1 MKQRY
6 FCSLLLGLMTL
17 GAFAQTEYTVLEDLT
32 SKIQNA
38 NFSEGTPVDATIRTY
53 DYDIPDQKGAG
64 NGGKGYYGQQQVPGW
79 IAATPSDNTYMPNPG
94 HTDGTNAR
102 AAGLFA
108 YNEGDTEIGLGGNY
122 FAPMKEDGL
131 QGNALGLVAVWSAEM
146 QYSQEGI
153 TLPEGGYMLIF
164 KMFNASG
171 AGTLAKNLFGFK
183 SSTASYMS
191 SKTTYQT
198 VNEWFEDTVFV
209 RLKEEAKLTLTIGL
223 AVGNYGSGSA
233 PHLFVDN
240 VRLLKIDPQPLDQ
253 AEIDARKEDLL
264 KAIEDGED
272 LGADT
277 SEAQA
282 VYDNPKAT
290 MADVEAAITAQLALN
305 EAKKVDLSDFFIS
318 NAHFLSD
325 TPIPDDNGITTYDY
339 DMPDPKGNNGRAVD
353 YFGMQPVSG
362 WVASHPTDNELVG
375 SGRGDAPINA
385 HASGVFAIGSN
396 SFLGGKGYLPPTI
409 MSDGSSEG
417 NVLGFVGVW
426 SRASQYTQDVTIP
439 AGKYTL
445 TISYYNAGGKGTIA
459 KNLMGFI
466 EEDGTEHLSDLTSF
480 EVGKWGQMVISFDLD
495 DETNGKFSMG
505 YTAANKGSADMP
517 HFFIDGISLVY
528 KGELVIDPS
537 LFALQAVVNQANNLL
552 SNAPDFYEKLKT
564 DFEGEISKG
573 EGLVSSHSDDKEAN
587 IAATERIQTLM
598 TQVRENIQAYAD
610 LQTFYDGALFKASK
624 KYTTGELGTKIS
636 TLSSNVDKALS
647 DLNWSTEDIRT
658 AIASLPVIIKE
669 GIQALWDAAVASGEK
684 LASDLDITPLFEQM
698 AYSYSETQQVPV
710 ENEWKDTGGNGDTR
724 FMTQYSTG
732 QVWNRSPFTVSRTLS
747 EMPAGR
753 YTITT
758 KAFYRTAANDAN
770 WANYDFENPNNLAFV
785 FAGNARTPLT
795 NVAELASSEQADGW
809 VEVVPGDSHFVP
821 NGQQAAYNI
830 FEDAAYDELLS
841 KSATTA
847 LVDGG
852 DLTFGVTA
860 EQMEDNCWTVW
871 YSFSISYNAVDAK
884 DASKE
889 LMSLVETVQDYINAA
904 DEYGSFLLVTKAKN
918 DLDDAIDAADAAEIP
933 ETAEIKEGDLEKV
946 KKAMTN
952 LLAAW
957 DYAKKAD
964 ALIAEFNKA
973 CEDYAGIRDTYK
985 DLHDDF
991 LPIDVRF
998 NELVNMPEN
1007 VSSYKDND
1015 EIQGY
1020 IDELPVALVNYAMSQ
1035 DLSGAAEDAPVEI
1048 TLAILNYD
1056 FEAGNTNHWT
1066 ITGSGDDGK
1075 IGQNQGYQDNNTY
1088 SNEAE
1093 GITVSQFIEAWRDWK
1108 TNAILH
1114 DGDITQTLLAPLPEG
1129 YYMLE
1134 ADGWSTNQAG
1144 VPEGGIQGAYL
1155 YAGNG
1160 TEVWKTPM
1168 GITETVGT
1176 PYTFAVKFYSDG
1188 TSDTNIGLLVENTNA
1203 NWIAADN
1210 FRLFYI
1216 GEIAPDAVEG
1226 VKDAAQGRIQS
1237 IYSVSGARQSKL
1249 VRGLN
1254 IVKTTDGA
1262 RKVLVK

>member
-164 KMFNASG
+164 KMFNAAG
-171 AGTLAKNLFGFK
+171 TGTLAKNLFGFK

-209 RLKEEAKLTLTIGL
+209 RLKEEAELTLTMGL
-223 AVGNYGSGSA
+223 AVGNYGSGTA

-253 AEIDARKEDLL
+253 AEIDARKEELL
-264 KAIEDGED
+264 KVIEDGEE

-277 SEAQA
+277 SKAQA
-282 VYDNPKAT
+282 VYDNPNAT
-290 MADVEAAITAQLALN
+290 LADVEAAITAQLELN
-305 EAKKVDLSDFFIS
+305 EAKKIDLSAYFLK
-318 NAHFLSD
+318 NPHFTKD
-325 TPIPDDNGITTYDY
+325 TPVEGGICTYDY
-339 DMPDPKGNNGRAVD
+339 DCEKNNIPLTN
-353 YFGMQPVSG
+353 FSMLPVES
-362 WVASHPTDNELVG
+362 WTPSKTDNGV
-375 SGRGDAPINA
+375 AA
-385 HASGVFAIGSN
+385 GVFAVGSN
-396 SFLGGKGYLPPTI
+396 AFLGGTAFLPPTT
-409 MSDGSSEG
+409 MSDGSTEG
-417 NVLGFVGVW
+417 NVLGFVSCW
-426 SRASQYTQDVTIP
+426 TATANYTQNVTLP
-439 AGKYTL
+439 AGKYQ
-445 TISYYNAGGKGTIA
+445 IIVSFYNAGGTTAID
-459 KNLMGFI
+459 KNLMGFVDVYGN
-466 EEDGTEHLSDLTSF
+466 EYLGTTTTF
-480 EVGKWGQMVISFDLD
+480 PVGKWVS
-495 DETNGKFSMG
+495 ETIKFELLEETTGYFTMG
-505 YTAANKGSADMP
+505 YKAPNKGSAEMP
-517 HFFIDGISLVY
+517 HFFIDGISLIY
-528 KGELVIDPS
+528 SGELDIDPS
-537 LFALQAVVNQANNLL
+537 LLALQSTVAAANKLLDEAGDFQA
-552 SNAPDFYEKLKT
+552 SLKQEFE
-564 DFEGEISKG
+564 DAISEGET
-573 EGLVSSHSDDKEAN
+573 LCDDYSDDEAKN
-587 IAATERIQTLM
+587 LAANDKINNLM

-610 LQTFYDGALFKASK
+610 LHTFYDGALFKASE

-647 DLNWSTEDIRT
+647 DLDWSTEDIRT

-669 GIQALWDAAVASGEK
+669 GVQALWDAAVASGEK

-698 AYSYSETQQVPV
+698 AYTYSTSVQQGANVPDKEWSYGSAS
-710 ENEWKDTGGNGDTR
+710 NFK
-724 FMTQYSTG
+724 TQYGTAE
-732 QVWNRSPFTVSRTLS
+732 VWNQSPFTVSRTLS

-770 WANYDFENPNNLAFV
+770 LANYDSENPNNLAFV

-795 NVAELASSEQADGW
+795 NVAELVSSEQADGW
-809 VEVVPGDSHFVP
+809 VDAGSSQYVP
-821 NGQQAAYNI
+821 NSQQAAYNI

-860 EQMEDNCWTVW
+860 EQMEGDCWTVW

-904 DEYGSFLLVTKAKN
+904 DEELSFKLVTKAKN
-918 DLDDAIDAADAAEIP
+918 DLNDAIDAAVAAEIP
-933 ETAEIKEGDLEKV
+933 EKAEIKEGDLEKV
-946 KKAMTN
+946 KEAMTN

-964 ALIAEFNKA
+964 ALIAEFNQA
-973 CEDYAGIRDTYK
+973 CTDYAAIRDEYEG
-985 DLHDDF
+985 LHSDF
-991 LPIDVRF
+991 WASDERF
-998 NELVNMPEN
+998 DELVNMPET

-1056 FEAGNTNHWT
+1056 FEAGNINHWT

-1075 IGQNQGYQDNNTY
+1075 IGQNQGYQSASY
-1088 SNEAE
+1088 SNDAG
-1093 GITVSQFIEAWRDWK
+1093 GITVSHFLEAWRKD
-1108 TNAILH
+1108 AILH

-1168 GITETVGT
+1168 GITETAGT

-1226 VKDAAQGRIQS
+1226 VKDPAQGRIQS

>member
-38 NFSEGTPVDATIRTY
+38 NFSEGTPVPASIRTY
-53 DYDIPDQKGAG
+53 DYDMPEKKGVAE
-64 NGGKGYYGQQQVPGW
+64 GGIGYYGQQEIPGW
-79 IAATPSDNTYMPNPG
+79 TASSPSDNMFQ
-94 HTDGTNAR
+94 DGRPDANVEGSTNGR

-108 YNEGDTEIGLGGNY
+108 YLGSGEDGSIGLGSNDNF
-122 FAPMKEDGL
+122 FAPYFEEGL
-131 QGNALGLVAVWSAEM
+131 TGNALGLVAVWGAEFSYT
-146 QYSQEGI
+146 QDI

-164 KMFNASG
+164 KMYNVSG
-171 AGTLAKNLFGFK
+171 GGQLVKNLFGLVGDDVSYL
-183 SSTASYMS
+183 SSTKSFPV
-191 SKTTYQT
+191 T
-198 VNEWFEDTVFV
+198 EWFEDTVFV
-209 RLKEEAKLTLTIGL
+209 RLKSEASLKLSMGMRF
-223 AVGNYGSGSA
+223 GGGSKDA

-264 KAIEDGED
+264 KVIEDGED

-277 SEAQA
+277 SGAQA
-282 VYDNPKAT
+282 VYDDPNAT
-290 MADVEAAITAQLALN
+290 LADVEAAITAQLELN
-305 EAKKVDLSDFFIS
+305 EAKKIDLSAYFLK
-318 NAHFLSD
+318 NPHFTKDEPITDGICTYAKDCSVNNVDSKHYSMLPVESW
-325 TPIPDDNGITTYDY
+325 TPSKTDDGVAAGVY
-339 DMPDPKGNNGRAVD
+339 
-353 YFGMQPVSG
+353 PVG
-362 WVASHPTDNELVG
+362 GTA
-375 SGRGDAPINA
+375 
-385 HASGVFAIGSN
+385 
-396 SFLGGKGYLPPTI
+396 FLGGAGFLPPTT
-409 MSDGSSEG
+409 MSDGSTEG
-417 NVLGFVGVW
+417 NVLGFVSCW
-426 SRASQYTQDVTIP
+426 SFTANYTQNVTLP
-439 AGKYTL
+439 AGKYQ
-445 TISYYNAGGKGTIA
+445 IIVSFYNSGGTKAIA
-459 KNLMGFI
+459 KNLMGFVDV
-466 EEDGTEHLSDLTSF
+466 DGNEYLGTTTTF
-480 EVGKWGQMVISFDLD
+480 PVGKWVS
-495 DETNGKFSMG
+495 ETIKFELLEETTGYFTMG
-505 YTAANKGSADMP
+505 YQATNDKSADMP
-517 HFFIDGISLVY
+517 HFFIEGISLIY
-528 KGELVIDPS
+528 SGELDIDPS
-537 LFALQAVVNQANNLL
+537 LLALQSTVAAANKLLDEAGDFQASLRTEFE
-552 SNAPDFYEKLKT
+552 NAIS
-564 DFEGEISKG
+564 EGET
-573 EGLVSSHSDDKEAN
+573 LCDDYSDDETKNLAAN
-587 IAATERIQTLM
+587 DKINNLM
-598 TQVRENIQAYAD
+598 TQVRENIQAYED
-610 LQTFYDGALFKASK
+610 LHTFYDGALFKASE

-647 DLNWSTEDIRT
+647 DLDWSTEDIRT

-669 GIQALWDAAVASGEK
+669 GVQALWDAAVASGEK

-698 AYSYSETQQVPV
+698 AYTYSTSVQQGANVPDKEWSYGSAS
-710 ENEWKDTGGNGDTR
+710 NFK
-724 FMTQYSTG
+724 TQYGTAE
-732 QVWNRSPFTVSRTLS
+732 VWNQSPFTVSRTLS

-758 KAFYRTAANDAN
+758 KAFYRTATNEN
-770 WANYDFENPNNLAFV
+770 NLANYDSENPNNLAFV

-795 NVAELASSEQADGW
+795 NVAELVSSEQADGW
-809 VEVVPGDSHFVP
+809 VDAGSSQYVP
-821 NGQQAAYNI
+821 NSQQAAYNI

-860 EQMEDNCWTVW
+860 EQMEGDCWTVW

-904 DEYGSFLLVTKAKN
+904 DEELSFKLVTKAKN
-918 DLDDAIDAADAAEIP
+918 DLNDAIDAAVAAEIP
-933 ETAEIKEGDLEKV
+933 EKAEIKEGDLEKV
-946 KKAMTN
+946 KEAMTN

-964 ALIAEFNKA
+964 TLIADFNQA
-973 CEDYAGIRDTYK
+973 CTDYAAIRDEYEG
-985 DLHDDF
+985 LHSDF
-991 LPIDVRF
+991 WASDERF
-998 NELVNMPEN
+998 DELVNMPET

-1056 FEAGNTNHWT
+1056 FEAGNINHWT

-1075 IGQNQGYQDNNTY
+1075 IGQNQGYQSASY
-1088 SNEAE
+1088 SNDVE
-1093 GITVSQFIEAWRDWK
+1093 GITVSHFLEAWRKD
-1108 TNAILH
+1108 AILH

-1168 GITETVGT
+1168 GITETAGT

-1216 GEIAPDAVEG
+1216 GVNAPDAVEG

>member
-17 GAFAQTEYTVLEDLT
+17 GAFAQTEYTVLKDLT
-32 SKIQNA
+32 NTLSNP
-38 NFSEGTPVDATIRTY
+38 NFSEGTPVSTIIQTY
-53 DYDIPDQKGAG
+53 DYNMPDKKGIAE
-64 NGGKGYYGQQQVPGW
+64 GGTGIYGQQAVPGW
-79 IAATPSDNTYMPNPG
+79 DGNAPSDNMFQ
-94 HTDGTNAR
+94 DGRPDANVVGSTNGR

-108 YNEGDTEIGLGGNY
+108 YLTGDEEGTIPGLGGNY
-122 FAPMKEDGL
+122 FAPQIEDDLSGY
-131 QGNALGLVAVWSAEM
+131 ALGLAAVWGANLKYT
-146 QYSQEGI
+146 QTV
-153 TLPEGGYMLIF
+153 TLP
-164 KMFNASG
+164 
-171 AGTLAKNLFGFK
+171 AGTYALSFKVFNVSGPENFVANNFGFVLPRK
-183 SSTASYMS
+183 EVGAYSSVQSYS
-191 SKTTYQT
+191 VGEWVEDQAFVRLSKTTELQISLGY
-198 VNEWFEDTVFV
+198 
-209 RLKEEAKLTLTIGL
+209 KGA
-223 AVGNYGSGSA
+223 SGTPNVA
-233 PHLFVDN
+233 HLFVDH
-240 VRLLKIDPQPLDQ
+240 VKLYEVDPASVSEEIIVLDQ
-253 AEIDARKEDLL
+253 AEIDAFKEDLL

-277 SEAQA
+277 SKAQA
-282 VYDNPKAT
+282 VYDNPNAT
-290 MADVEAAITAQLALN
+290 LADVEAAITAQLELN
-305 EAKKVDLSDFFIS
+305 EAKKIDLSAYFLK
-318 NAHFLSD
+318 NPHFTKD
-325 TPIPDDNGITTYDY
+325 TPVEGGICTYDY
-339 DMPDPKGNNGRAVD
+339 DCEKNHIPLTNFSML
-353 YFGMQPVSG
+353 PVES
-362 WVASHPTDNELVG
+362 WTPSKTDNGV
-375 SGRGDAPINA
+375 AA
-385 HASGVFAIGSN
+385 GVFAVGSTA
-396 SFLGGKGYLPPTI
+396 FLGGAGFLPPTT
-409 MSDGSSEG
+409 MSDGSTEG
-417 NVLGFVGVW
+417 NVLGFVSCW
-426 SRASQYTQDVTIP
+426 TATANYTQNVTLP
-439 AGKYTL
+439 AGKYQ
-445 TISYYNAGGKGTIA
+445 IIVSFYNSGGTTAID
-459 KNLMGFI
+459 KNLMGFVDVYGN
-466 EEDGTEHLSDLTSF
+466 EYLGTTTTF
-480 EVGKWGQMVISFDLD
+480 PVGKWVS
-495 DETNGKFSMG
+495 ETIKFELLEETTGYFTMG
-505 YTAANKGSADMP
+505 YKAPNKGSAEMP
-517 HFFIDGISLVY
+517 HFFIEGISLIY
-528 KGELVIDPS
+528 SGELDIDPS
-537 LFALQAVVNQANNLL
+537 LLALQSTVAAANKLLDEAGDFQA
-552 SNAPDFYEKLKT
+552 SLKQEFE
-564 DFEGEISKG
+564 DAISEGET
-573 EGLVSSHSDDKEAN
+573 LCDDYSDDEAKN
-587 IAATERIQTLM
+587 LAANDKINNLM
-598 TQVRENIQAYAD
+598 TQVRDNIQAYED
-610 LQTFYDGALFKASK
+610 LHTFYDGALFKASE

-647 DLNWSTEDIRT
+647 DLDWSTEDIRT

-669 GIQALWDAAVASGEK
+669 GVQAMWDAAVASGEK

-698 AYSYSETQQVPV
+698 AYTYSTSVQQGANVPDKEWSYGSAS
-710 ENEWKDTGGNGDTR
+710 NFK
-724 FMTQYSTG
+724 TQYGTAE
-732 QVWNRSPFTVSRTLS
+732 VWNQSPFTVSRTLS

-758 KAFYRTAANDAN
+758 KAFYRTASNANN
-770 WANYDFENPNNLAFV
+770 WANYDSENNLAFV

-809 VEVVPGDSHFVP
+809 VDAGSSQYVP

-847 LVDGG
+847 LVDSG

-860 EQMEDNCWTVW
+860 DQMESECWTIW

-889 LMSLVETVQDYINAA
+889 LMSLVETVQDYIAMTEE
-904 DEYGSFLLVTKAKN
+904 DTGFLLVKKAKK
-918 DLDDAIDAADAAEIP
+918 DLEDAISEAEAAEIAP
-933 ETAEIKEGDLEKV
+933 DEQIEEGDMEKI
-946 KKAMTN
+946 KTAMAN

-964 ALIAEFNKA
+964 ALIAEFNQA
-973 CEDYAGIRDTYK
+973 CIDYAGIRDDYK
-985 DLHDDF
+985 ESGLHGDF
-991 LPIDVRF
+991 WPFDEHF
-998 NELVNMPEN
+998 DELVDMPET

-1015 EIQGY
+1015 EVQGY

-1035 DLSGAAEDAPVEI
+1035 DMSEASEDNPVEI

-1056 FEAGNTNHWT
+1056 FEAGNINHWT

-1093 GITVSQFIEAWRDWK
+1093 GIIVSKFLEAWRKD
-1108 TNAILH
+1108 AILH

-1134 ADGWSTNQAG
+1134 ADGWSTNQTE

-1168 GITETVGT
+1168 GITETAGT

-1216 GEIAPDAVEG
+1216 GEEAPDAVEG

>member
-17 GAFAQTEYTVLEDLT
+17 GAFAQTEYTVLKDLT
-32 SKIQNA
+32 STKIQNA
-38 NFSEGTPVDATIRTY
+38 YFSEGTPVDATIRTY
-53 DYDIPDQKGAG
+53 DKDIPDQKGVG
-64 NGGKGYYGQQQVPGW
+64 NGGEGYYGQQEIPGW
-79 IAATPSDNTYMPNPG
+79 IAANPSDNKWMA
-94 HTDGTNAR
+94 DGQRKDGSNAR

-108 YNEGDTEIGLGGNY
+108 YLTGDEETKPGLGGDY
-122 FAPMKEDGL
+122 FAPEVEAGL
-131 QGNALGLVAVWSAEM
+131 SGNALGMVAVWGADLK
-146 QYSQEGI
+146 YTQEVSLPAGTYALAFKVYNAHGPENFGANYFGFVLPRKGI
-153 TLPEGGYMLIF
+153 TSYSAQNTYSESEWVEDVVFVSL
-164 KMFNASG
+164 KNATTLQVSLGFRGTNGSG
-171 AGTLAKNLFGFK
+171 AVA
-183 SSTASYMS
+183 
-191 SKTTYQT
+191 
-198 VNEWFEDTVFV
+198 
-209 RLKEEAKLTLTIGL
+209 
-223 AVGNYGSGSA
+223 
-233 PHLFVDN
+233 HLFLDYVKLYEVDPAS
-240 VRLLKIDPQPLDQ
+240 VAGETIVLDQ
-253 AEIDARKEDLL
+253 AEIDAFKEDLL

-277 SEAQA
+277 SKAQA
-282 VYDNPKAT
+282 VYDNPNAT
-290 MADVEAAITAQLALN
+290 LADVEAAITAQLELN
-305 EAKKVDLSDFFIS
+305 EAKKIDLSAYFLK
-318 NAHFLSD
+318 NPHF
-325 TPIPDDNGITTYDY
+325 TKDNPVEGGICTYDY
-339 DMPDPKGNNGRAVD
+339 DCEKNNIPLTN
-353 YFGMQPVSG
+353 FSMLPVES
-362 WVASHPTDNELVG
+362 WTPSKTDNGV
-375 SGRGDAPINA
+375 AA
-385 HASGVFAIGSN
+385 GVFAVGSTA
-396 SFLGGKGYLPPTI
+396 FLGGAGFLPPTT
-409 MSDGSSEG
+409 MSDGSTEG
-417 NVLGFVGVW
+417 NVLGFVSCW
-426 SRASQYTQDVTIP
+426 TATANYTQNVTLP
-439 AGKYTL
+439 AGKYQ
-445 TISYYNAGGKGTIA
+445 IIVSFYNAGGTTAID
-459 KNLMGFI
+459 KNLMGFVDVYGN
-466 EEDGTEHLSDLTSF
+466 EYLGTTTTF
-480 EVGKWGQMVISFDLD
+480 PVGKWVS
-495 DETNGKFSMG
+495 ETIKFELLEETTGYFTMG
-505 YTAANKGSADMP
+505 YKAPNKGSAEMP
-517 HFFIDGISLVY
+517 HFFIEGISLIY
-528 KGELVIDPS
+528 SGELDIDPS
-537 LFALQAVVNQANNLL
+537 LLALQSTVAAANKLLDEAGDFQASLKQEFEDAI
-552 SNAPDFYEKLKT
+552 SEGEKLC
-564 DFEGEISKG
+564 DDY
-573 EGLVSSHSDDKEAN
+573 SDDEAKN
-587 IAATERIQTLM
+587 LAANDKINNLM
-598 TQVRENIQAYAD
+598 TQVRENIQAYED
-610 LQTFYDGALFKASK
+610 LHTFYDGDLFKASE

-636 TLSSNVDKALS
+636 TLSSNVDKAFD
-647 DLNWSTEDIRT
+647 DLDWSTEDIRT

-669 GIQALWDAAVASGEK
+669 GVQALWDAAVASGEK
-684 LASDLDITPLFEQM
+684 LEADLDITPLFEQM
-698 AYSYSETQQVPV
+698 AYTYSTSVQQGANVPDKEWSYGSAS
-710 ENEWKDTGGNGDTR
+710 NFK
-724 FMTQYSTG
+724 TQYGTAE
-732 QVWNRSPFTVSRTLS
+732 VWSQSPFTVSRTLS

-770 WANYDFENPNNLAFV
+770 LANYDSENPNNLAFV

-795 NVAELASSEQADGW
+795 NVAELVSSESADGW
-809 VEVVPGDSHFVP
+809 TDAGSSQYVP
-821 NGQQAAYNI
+821 NGQLAAYNI

-847 LVDGG
+847 LVDSG

-860 EQMEDNCWTVW
+860 EQMESDCWTIW

-904 DEYGSFLLVTKAKN
+904 DEELSFLLVTKAKN
-918 DLDDAIDAADAAEIP
+918 DLNDAIHAAEDAEIP
-933 ETAEIKEGDLEKV
+933 ETAEIQEGDLEKV

-964 ALIAEFNKA
+964 ALIAEFNQA
-973 CEDYAGIRDTYK
+973 CTDYAAIRDDYK
-985 DLHDDF
+985 ESGLHGDF
-991 LPIDVRF
+991 WPFDEHF
-998 NELVNMPEN
+998 DELVDMPET

-1015 EIQGY
+1015 EVQGY

-1035 DLSGAAEDAPVEI
+1035 DMSEASEDNPVEI

-1066 ITGSGDDGK
+1066 ITGSGDDEK
-1075 IGQNQGYQDNNTY
+1075 IGQNQGYQDASYT
-1088 SNEAE
+1088 NEAE
-1093 GITVSQFIEAWRDWK
+1093 GITVSHFLEAWRKD
-1108 TNAILH
+1108 AILH

-1160 TEVWKTPM
+1160 TEVWKTPI
-1168 GITETVGT
+1168 GITETAGT

-1216 GEIAPDAVEG
+1216 GEEAPDAVEG

>member
-64 NGGKGYYGQQQVPGW
+64 NGGEGYYGQQQVPGW

-108 YNEGDTEIGLGGNY
+108 YNEGDTGIGLGGNY

-131 QGNALGLVAVWSAEM
+131 QGYALGLVAVWSAEM

-164 KMFNASG
+164 KMFNAAG
-171 AGTLAKNLFGFK
+171 NGTLAKNLFGFK

-198 VNEWFEDTVFV
+198 INEWFEDTVFV
-209 RLKEEAKLTLTIGL
+209 RLKEEAELTLTMGL
-223 AVGNYGSGSA
+223 AVGNYGSNTA

-264 KAIEDGED
+264 KTIEDGEE

-445 TISYYNAGGKGTIA
+445 TISYYNAGGTGSIA

-466 EEDGTEHLSDLTSF
+466 EENGTEHLSDLTSF
-480 EVGKWGQMVISFDLD
+480 EVGKWGQMVISFELD

-505 YTAANKGSADMP
+505 YTAANLGSGSMP

-552 SNAPDFYEKLKT
+552 SNAPDFYETLKT
-564 DFEGEISKG
+564 DFEDEISKG

-610 LQTFYDGALFKASK
+610 LHTFYDGALFKASE

-647 DLNWSTEDIRT
+647 DLDWSTEDIRT

-669 GIQALWDAAVASGEK
+669 GVQALWDAAVASGEK
-684 LASDLDITPLFEQM
+684 LEADLDITPLFEQM
-698 AYSYSETQQVPV
+698 AYTYSTSVQQGANVPDKEWSYGSAS
-710 ENEWKDTGGNGDTR
+710 NFK
-724 FMTQYSTG
+724 TQYGTAE
-732 QVWNRSPFTVSRTLS
+732 VWSQSPFTVSRTLS

-770 WANYDFENPNNLAFV
+770 LANYDSENPNNLAFV

-795 NVAELASSEQADGW
+795 NVAELVSSESADGW
-809 VEVVPGDSHFVP
+809 TDAGSSQYVP
-821 NGQQAAYNI
+821 NGQLAAYNI

-860 EQMEDNCWTVW
+860 EQMESDCWTIW

-904 DEYGSFLLVTKAKN
+904 DEELSFLLVTKAKN
-918 DLDDAIDAADAAEIP
+918 DLNDAIAAAEDAEIP
-933 ETAEIKEGDLEKV
+933 EGAEIKEGDLEKV

-964 ALIAEFNKA
+964 ALIAEFNQA
-973 CEDYAGIRDTYK
+973 CTDYAAIRDDYK
-985 DLHDDF
+985 ESGLHGDF
-991 LPIDVRF
+991 WPFDEHF
-998 NELVNMPEN
+998 DELVDMPET

-1015 EIQGY
+1015 EVQGY

-1035 DLSGAAEDAPVEI
+1035 DMSEASEDNPVEI

-1066 ITGSGDDGK
+1066 ITGSGDDEK
-1075 IGQNQGYQDNNTY
+1075 IGQNQGYQDASYT
-1088 SNEAE
+1088 NEAE
-1093 GITVSQFIEAWRDWK
+1093 GITVSHFLEAWRKD
-1108 TNAILH
+1108 AILH

-1160 TEVWKTPM
+1160 TEVWKTPI
-1168 GITETVGT
+1168 GITETAGT

-1216 GEIAPDAVEG
+1216 GEEAPDAVEG